1 MQFFGSN
8 AARRDA
14 AARAETAARL
24 REQRCAKKRQAALR
38 QWHVSRRRTALE
50 ALAAL
55 SIRDSLGE
63 VFGRWCLQVGACGRD
78 LTREASTLRRVQC
91 TANRFE
97 GGQLVADPGM
107 LPLASSSMDAVVLA
121 FALEFAVHPH
131 RLVREANRVL
141 NDRGVLFIV
150 GQSPHGL
157 GALPRFFGM
166 GGRVLPPGTGLV
178 RPGRVRDWLNVLDF
192 ELEEHAGFTVGR
204 PNRGRFQSGMRRTFS
219 DCYVLV
225 ARKRVFPLTPA
236 RQPALR
242 RRPARAPGIAVT
254 HFQRGSGSQTDHQ
267 SRI

>member
-1 MQFFGSN
+1 MRFFGSN
-8 AARRDA
+8 AARQDA
-14 AARAETAARL
+14 TARAEAVAKL
-24 REQRCAKKRQAALR
+24 REQRRARKRHAALR

-50 ALAAL
+50 ALASL
-55 SIRDSLGE
+55 SIRDSLGD

-131 RLVREANRVL
+131 RLIREANRVL

-150 GQSPHGL
+150 GQSPHGF
-157 GALPRFFGM
+157 GALPRLVGM
-166 GGRVLPPGTGLV
+166 SGRVLPPGSGLV
-178 RPGRVRDWLNVLDF
+178 RPGRVRDWLDLLDF
-192 ELEEHAGFTVGR
+192 ELETHAGFTVGW
-204 PNRGRFQSGMRRTFS
+204 PYRGHFQSGLGRTFS

-225 ARKRVFPLTPA
+225 ARKRVFPLTPM
-236 RQPALR
+236 RQPAAR
-242 RRPARAPGIAVT
+242 RRAAPAPGVAVT
-254 HFQRGSGSQTDHQ
+254 HFQRGSRSEQRPGA
-267 SRI
+267 

>member
-8 AARRDA
+8 AARQDA
-14 AARAETAARL
+14 AARAEALARL
-24 REQRCAKKRQAALR
+24 REQRRARKRHAALR
-38 QWHVSRRRTALE
+38 QWHVSRRRSALE

-55 SIRDSLGE
+55 SIRDSLGD
-63 VFGRWCLQVGACGRD
+63 VFGRWCLQLGACGRD

-121 FALEFAVHPH
+121 FALEFSVHPH

-157 GALPRFFGM
+157 GALPRVFGM
-166 GGRVLPPGTGLV
+166 GGRVLPQGAGLV
-178 RPGRVRDWLNVLDF
+178 RPGRVRDWLDVLDF
-192 ELEEHAGFTVGR
+192 ELETHAGFSVGW
-204 PNRGRFQSGMRRTFS
+204 PSRGCSQSGFGRTFS
-219 DCYVLV
+219 DCYVLI
-225 ARKRVFPLTPA
+225 ARKRVFPLTPM

-242 RRPARAPGIAVT
+242 RRAAPAPGVAVT
-254 HFQRGSGSQTDHQ
+254 HFRRDSRSEQRSEA
-267 SRI
+267 